1 MEGVIVEYDPE
12 KGYGFI
18 LIEAGKRI
26 FFHVSDCLIS
36 EDLIQFGRTVSF
48 DMQKYMKG
56 DRTMVKAVNV
66 RLSEEDQGFD
76 NKK

>member
-36 EDLIQFGRTVSF
+36 EDLIQFGRMVSF

-56 DRTMVKAVNV
+56 DRTMIKAVSI
-66 RLSEEDQGFD
+66 RLPVPDQQ
-76 NKK
+76 

>member
-1 MEGVIVEYDPE
+1 MEGIIVQYEAE

-36 EDLIQFGRTVSF
+36 EDLIQFGRMVTF
-48 DMQKYMKG
+48 DIQKYMKG
-56 DRTMVKAVNV
+56 DRTMIKAVSI
-66 RLSEEDQGFD
+66 RLSEPDQQ
-76 NKK
+76 